1 MDPVMEVHLYLEKQR
16 IQECIQARSQKLT
29 QRSGEAN
36 ERKRKAQTPKTDP
49 VKISLL
55 AEEEH
60 SGDSETTIGS
70 PEDIPIDV
78 AEQVASTVQ
87 SAAKRSKSR
96 APKDPVVPM
105 TIQNLWKS
113 IEQLPL
119 GALDPPSCKSKE
131 CPYCTQARHVPLM
144 LQRYNLMQRLMELE
158 RLLYGI

>member
-1 MDPVMEVHLYLEKQR
+1 MEVHLYLEKQR
-16 IQECIQARSQKLT
+16 IQESIQARAQKLAKH
-29 QRSGEAN
+29 SGEAN
-36 ERKRKAQTPKTDP
+36 ERKRKAQTPKADP
-49 VKISLL
+49 VNISLP

-60 SGDSETTIGS
+60 SDDSEATMVY
-70 PEDIPIDV
+70 PEAIPIDV
-78 AEQVASTVQ
+78 AEQVVSTLQ

-113 IEQLPL
+113 IEHLPL

-144 LQRYNLMQRLMELE
+144 LQRYNLMQRLVELE

>member
-1 MDPVMEVHLYLEKQR
+1 MEVHLYLEKQR
-16 IQECIQARSQKLT
+16 IQESIQARAQKIAKH
-29 QRSGEAN
+29 SGEAN
-36 ERKRKAQTPKTDP
+36 ERKRKAQTPKADP
-49 VKISLL
+49 VKISLPT
-55 AEEEH
+55 AEEH
-60 SGDSETTIGS
+60 SDDSEATMVY
-70 PEDIPIDV
+70 PEAIPIDV

>member
-1 MDPVMEVHLYLEKQR
+1 MEVQLYLEKQR
-16 IQECIQARSQKLT
+16 IQECIQARAQSLAQH
-29 QRSGEAN
+29 SSEAN
-36 ERKRKAQTPKTDP
+36 ERKRKAQTPKADP

-60 SGDSETTIGS
+60 SDDSEATMVY
-70 PEDIPIDV
+70 PEAIPIDV

-113 IEQLPL
+113 IEDLPL
-119 GALDPPSCKSKE
+119 GALDPPSCKSKD
-131 CPYCTQARHVPLM
+131 CPYCTQAKHVPLM
-144 LQRYNLMQRLMELE
+144 LQRYNLMQRLVQLE
-158 RLLYGI
+158 KLLYGI